1 MCSIWLNGVAFF
13 IRTNEKSGFATLFV
27 RVQCLRQKVN
37 HRLATPFEVDIRE
50 WNAAKKSNLAWQNYF
65 RHHGELADKL
75 GKIKKELEATE
86 TRPYPATKE
95 EIHRIVND
103 VYYEEQFKKERL
115 KGGLNPS
122 SVSDKNRMTLRKFIN
137 QFRRDI
143 ASGARLTDRNTV
155 YAKGTVNAINQACER
170 LKKYE
175 RHLHYVLDFNDID
188 IKFYTDYTAYLNHL
202 GYSINTTGKCIKV
215 LKQIMA
221 LSESEG
227 YHSNTKYKDKRFK
240 GTRIDVDSIYLTRN
254 ELDKIYAVDLS
265 GMPEDFEIA
274 RDIFMVGVWT
284 AQRIS
289 DYNNIRKDE
298 IESVPMRLVFEEP
311 DPRHPGK
318 TLTKVVEE
326 VVKVINITQQKTGT
340 KVAVPCSPS
349 LLKILE
355 KYDYDI
361 PRLPDQVINNNI
373 KEIARL
379 AGLTDPVRITIT
391 KGGRNVK
398 EMIPKYKLVHSHT
411 ARRTGATLMY
421 LSGMEIYDIMKIT
434 GHTTPAMLKKYI
446 KADSLEVVCKI
457 MTKYDYFK

>member
-1 MCSIWLNGVAFF
+1 MGASYF
-13 IRTNEKSGFATLFV
+13 IRTREKSGMTTLFV
-27 RVQCLRQKVN
+27 RLQSVKQN
-37 HRLATPFEVDIRE
+37 INIRLATPFEVEIQE
-50 WNAAKKSNLAWQNYF
+50 WNSSKRSRIAWQHYLQNHYD
-65 RHHGELADKL
+65 LAIKL
-75 GKIKKELEATE
+75 NRIKKELEATE
-86 TRPYPATKE
+86 YRDYPATKDE
-95 EIHRIVND
+95 VLKIVND
-103 VYYEEQFKKERL
+103 IYYEEQIRSARERAETAEAEAIER
-115 KGGLNPS
+115 GG
-122 SVSDKNRMTLRKFIN
+122 MTLRKFIN

-143 ASGARLTDRNTV
+143 ASGARLTDRSTV

-170 LKKYE
+170 LKKFE
-175 RHLHYVLDFNDID
+175 KSQHMILDFNDID
-188 IKFYTDYTAYLNHL
+188 LKFYKDYTAYLNRQ

-221 LSESEG
+221 ISEAEG
-227 YHSNTKYKDKRFK
+227 YHNNSKYKDKRFK
-240 GTRIDVDSIYLTRN
+240 GTRVEVDSIYLTRE
-254 ELDKIYAVDLS
+254 ELDRICAVDLRGKS
-265 GMPEDFEIA
+265 ADFEIA

-298 IESVPMRLVFEEP
+298 IESVPMRLVIEEP

-326 VVKVINITQQKTGT
+326 VVRVINITQQKTGT
-340 KVAVPCSPS
+340 KVSVPCSPA

-355 KYDYDI
+355 KYDYEI
-361 PRLPDQVINNNI
+361 PRLPDHIINSNI

-379 AGLTDPVRITIT
+379 AGLTDPVQITIT

-398 EMIPKYKLVHSHT
+398 EMVPKYKLVHSHT

-434 GHTTPAMLKKYI
+434 GHTTPVMLKKYI
-446 KADSLEVVCKI
+446 KADRLEVVHKI
-457 MTKYDYFK
+457 MAKYDYFK